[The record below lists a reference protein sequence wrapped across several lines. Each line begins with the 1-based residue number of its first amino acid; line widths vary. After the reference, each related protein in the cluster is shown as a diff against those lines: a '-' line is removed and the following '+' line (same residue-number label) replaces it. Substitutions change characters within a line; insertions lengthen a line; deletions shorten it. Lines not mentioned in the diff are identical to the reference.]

1 MHPELFKFGPVI
13 INSYGFMIAIGF
25 MFAIMLATYR
35 ARKLGLNAD
44 IIFNLG
50 IFGIIG
56 GFAGAKLLFII
67 IEIQN
72 IYSNPSILLDISN
85 GFVVYGG
92 IIGGVL
98 TGYIYCK
105 IKKIDFMEYFD
116 LTAPSIALAQGFG
129 RIGCFLAGCCYGKET
144 NWSLGIVFKD
154 SLYAP
159 NGVRLIPTQFFS
171 SVGDFLISIVL
182 LLYAKRKKDKGE
194 IAGLY
199 LILYSV
205 GRFFIETLRNDP
217 RGYIGSLSTSQII
230 AIFTLIIGL
239 YFYNFSK
246 LNIKNSKVSKAK

>member
-35 ARKLGLNAD
+35 ARKLGLNVD
-44 IIFNLG
+44 IIINLG

-72 IYSNPSILLDISN
+72 IYANPSILLDISN

-92 IIGGVL
+92 IIGGIL

-116 LTAPSIALAQGFG
+116 LTVPSIALAQGFG

-159 NGVRLIPTQFFS
+159 NGVRLIPTQLFS
-171 SVGDFLISIVL
+171 SVGDFLISIIL
-182 LLYAKRKKDKGE
+182 LLYAKRKKGKGE
-194 IAGLY
+194 IARLY
-199 LILYSV
+199 LILYSM

-217 RGYIGSLSTSQII
+217 RGYIGSLSTSQLI

-239 YFYNFSK
+239 CFYNFSK